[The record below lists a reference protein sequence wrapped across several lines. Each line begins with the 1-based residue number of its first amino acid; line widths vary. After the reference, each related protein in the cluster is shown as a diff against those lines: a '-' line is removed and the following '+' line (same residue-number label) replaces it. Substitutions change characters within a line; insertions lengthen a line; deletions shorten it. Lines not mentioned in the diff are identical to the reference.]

1 MTEAQRIIKYLAI
14 AFAVFLTV
22 AIIGGILSAVGVLGG
37 IFLGGDRAEADAT
50 GELKTYAVSSGIS
63 RLQIRINAADLTIK
77 EGSAFSVESNLKN
90 LTVEEK
96 NGCLILKDLT
106 TIKLSGSNT
115 YQDAVLTIYVPA
127 GTVFD
132 SINLETGAGRVSAG
146 ELLAETVD
154 IELGAGDAWIDT
166 LVASKSAD
174 LEGGAGRITISDG
187 ALHNL
192 DLDMGVGQLN
202 LTAAL
207 SGECQMELGVGES
220 NITLLGSRA
229 DYALDIEKGIGE
241 VRVDGKPV
249 SDFGSSGNGTAEV
262 EIHGGIGAIHVE
274 FKEQEKV

>member
-14 AFAVFLTV
+14 ALAVFLTV

-37 IFLGGDRAEADAT
+37 IFLGGDRAETDAT
-50 GELKTYAVSSGIS
+50 GDMNTYAVSSGIS

-77 EGSAFSVESNLKN
+77 EGSAFSVESNLKH

-96 NGCLILKDLT
+96 NGCLTLKDLT
-106 TIKLSGSNT
+106 TIKLNGSHT

-132 SINLETGAGRVSAG
+132 SITLETGAGRVSAG

-174 LEGGAGRITISDG
+174 LEGGAGRITISGG
-187 ALHNL
+187 ALHDL

-202 LTAAL
+202 LTAVL
-207 SGECQMELGVGES
+207 SGECQLELGIGES

-262 EIHGGIGAIHVE
+262 EIHGGIGAIYVE
-274 FKEQEKV
+274 FKEQETV

>member
-262 EIHGGIGAIHVE
+262 EIHGGIGAIYVE

>member
-14 AFAVFLTV
+14 ALAVFLTV

-37 IFLGGDRAEADAT
+37 IFLGGDRAETDAT
-50 GELKTYAVSSGIS
+50 GDMKTYAVSSGIS
-63 RLQIRINAADLTIK
+63 QLQIRINAADLTIK
-77 EGSAFSVESNLKN
+77 EGSAFSVESNLKH

-96 NGCLILKDLT
+96 NGCLTLKDIT
-106 TIKLSGSNT
+106 TIKLNGSHT
-115 YQDAVLTIYVPA
+115 YKGAVLTIYVPA

-132 SINLETGAGRVSAG
+132 EIELTTGAGRVSAG

-174 LEGGAGRITISDG
+174 LEGGAGRITISGG

-207 SGECQMELGVGES
+207 SGECQLELGIGES
-220 NITLLGSRA
+220 NITLIGSRA

-241 VRVDGKPV
+241 VRVDGKVV
-249 SDFGSSGNGTAEV
+249 SDYGSSGNGTAEV
-262 EIHGGIGAIHVE
+262 EIHGGIGAIYVE
-274 FKEQEKV
+274 FKEQETV

>member
-37 IFLGGDRAEADAT
+37 IFLGGDRAETDAT
-50 GELKTYAVSSGIS
+50 GELKTYAVASGIS
-63 RLQIRINAADLTIK
+63 ELNIHINAADITIK
-77 EGSAFSVESNLKN
+77 EGGRFSVESNLKN

-106 TIKLSGSNT
+106 TIKLNGSNT

-146 ELLAETVD
+146 ELLVETVD

-174 LEGGAGRITISDG
+174 LEGGAGRITISGG

-262 EIHGGIGAIHVE
+262 EIHGGIGAIYVE

>member
-106 TIKLSGSNT
+106 TIKLNGSNT

-132 SINLETGAGRVSAG
+132 SITLETGAGRVNAG

-174 LEGGAGRITISDG
+174 IEGGAGRITISGG

-241 VRVDGKPV
+241 VRVDGKLV
-249 SDFGSSGNGTAEV
+249 SDFGSSGNGTAGV
-262 EIHGGIGAIHVE
+262 EIHGGIGAIYVE
-274 FKEQEKV
+274 FKERETV

>member
-22 AIIGGILSAVGVLGG
+22 AIIGGILSTVGVLGG

-174 LEGGAGRITISDG
+174 LEGGAGRITISGG
-187 ALHNL
+187 ALHDL

-249 SDFGSSGNGTAEV
+249 SDLGSSGNGTAEV
-262 EIHGGIGAIHVE
+262 EIHGGIGAIYVE

>member
-50 GELKTYAVSSGIS
+50 GELKTYAVASGIS
-63 RLQIRINAADLTIK
+63 ELNIHINAADITIK

-106 TIKLSGSNT
+106 TIKLNGSNT

-132 SINLETGAGRVSAG
+132 SINLKTGAGRVSAG

-174 LEGGAGRITISDG
+174 IEGGAGRITISGG

-207 SGECQMELGVGES
+207 SGECQLELGVGES

-262 EIHGGIGAIHVE
+262 EIHGGIGAIYVE
-274 FKEQEKV
+274 FKEQETV

>member
-106 TIKLSGSNT
+106 TIKLNGSHT

-127 GTVFD
+127 GTMFD
-132 SINLETGAGRVSAG
+132 SITLETGAGRVNAG

-174 LEGGAGRITISDG
+174 IEGGAGRITISGG

-241 VRVDGKPV
+241 VRVDGKLV

-262 EIHGGIGAIHVE
+262 EIHGGIGAIYVE
-274 FKEQEKV
+274 FKEQETV

>member
-146 ELLAETVD
+146 ELLAETDD

-262 EIHGGIGAIHVE
+262 EIHGGIGAIYVE

>member
-14 AFAVFLTV
+14 ALAVFLTV

-37 IFLGGDRAEADAT
+37 IFLGGDRAETDAT
-50 GELKTYAVSSGIS
+50 GDMKTYAVSSGIS

-77 EGSAFSVESNLKN
+77 EGSTFSVESNLKN

-96 NGCLILKDLT
+96 NGCLTLKDLT
-106 TIKLSGSNT
+106 TIKLSGSHT
-115 YQDAVLTIYVPA
+115 YKGAVLTIYVPA

-132 SINLETGAGRVSAG
+132 SITLETGAGRVNAG

-174 LEGGAGRITISDG
+174 LEGGAGRITISGG
-187 ALHNL
+187 ALHDL

-207 SGECQMELGVGES
+207 SGECQLELGVGES

-262 EIHGGIGAIHVE
+262 EIHGGIGAIYVE
-274 FKEQEKV
+274 FKEQETV

>member
-174 LEGGAGRITISDG
+174 LEGGAGRITISGG

-262 EIHGGIGAIHVE
+262 EIHGGIGAIYVE